1 MNRKRHNARS
11 VGIDITFSIAIVLLT
26 ISAILLVFMTE
37 KDGTASQPDEK
48 ETISSIPVETEQIDS
63 NYPGI
68 KIITKTSNDKNA
80 PYAIQYP
87 QSIHTSFNTEVK
99 SYIEEVQARYLETMI
114 EKKRLDGKT
123 SGELNVSYETLP
135 HSSGIYSFVVLTG
148 SSFSESEAGKM
159 EIRSF
164 HLNPETGEDFSI
176 KDLLAGDSNRLQT
189 LASSVRRAIHKDET
203 LQEHLFEDDLEKYTE
218 PRWMN
223 YRNFAL
229 TEDALIIYFDE
240 NTIADSLVGP
250 PIVSVPVDAI
260 DELLS
265 SAFKPE
271 DMEDAIEI
279 PNQGSMDSSKEE
291 QNGEHPDKSTES
303 DTVSD
308 EQSKD
313 SPPTGTVRKKVAL
326 TFDDGP
332 DPKVTRQILETLQ
345 MHDAKATFFMLG
357 SRVEYYSDIVNE
369 MKDAGH
375 ELGNHTWNHADLT
388 KLSPE
393 RIAKEIDKTSAMI
406 EDVTGQK
413 VEAFRP
419 PYGAVNDA
427 VNNMTG
433 LPIVLWDV
441 DTQDWK
447 YRDPA
452 RILQVVKEN
461 VKDGSI
467 ILMHDIHQST
477 ADGLDAV
484 LLYLKSE
491 GYDFVTV
498 KELEETSL

>member
-1 MNRKRHNARS
+1 MNRKRQNARS
-11 VGIDITFSIAIVLLT
+11 VWIDITFSTAIVLLT
-26 ISAILLVFMTE
+26 VSAILLVFMTE
-37 KDGTASQPDEK
+37 NGSTASQPDEK
-48 ETISSIPVETEQIDS
+48 ETTSSIPVETEQIDS

-87 QSIHTSFNTEVK
+87 QSIHTIFNTEVK
-99 SYIEEVQARYLETMI
+99 NYIEEVQDRYLETII
-114 EKKRLDGKT
+114 EKKRLDEKT

-135 HSSGIYSFVVLTG
+135 HASGNYSFVFLNS
-148 SSFSESEAGKM
+148 SSFSDSESGKM

-164 HLNPETGEDFSI
+164 HLNPETGESFSI
-176 KDLLAGDSNRLQT
+176 RDLFAGDSNRLQT
-189 LASSVRRAIHKDET
+189 LASSVRRAIQKDDS
-203 LQEHLFEDDLEKYTE
+203 LQEHIIEDALEKYTE

-223 YRNFAL
+223 YRNFAI
-229 TEDALIIYFDE
+229 TDDALIIYFDE
-240 NTIADSLVGP
+240 NTIADRLVGP
-250 PIVSVPVDAI
+250 PIVSVPIDAI
-260 DELLS
+260 DELLA

-271 DMEDAIEI
+271 DVEDAIES
-279 PNQGSMDSSKEE
+279 PNQGSMDSSNEE
-291 QNGEHPDKSTES
+291 QNDGHSDKSTES
-303 DTVSD
+303 DIEGD

-313 SPPTGTVRKKVAL
+313 SPLEGTVGKKVAL

-332 DPKVTRQILETLQ
+332 DPKVTRQILEILQ
-345 MHDAKATFFMLG
+345 KHDAKATFFMLG

-369 MKDAGH
+369 MKEAGH

-393 RIAKEIDKTSAMI
+393 RIAKEIDKTSAII

-427 VNNMTG
+427 VHNITG

-447 YRDPA
+447 YRDSA

-484 LLYLKSE
+484 LTYLKNE
-491 GYDFVTV
+491 GFEFVTV
-498 KELEETSL
+498 KELEETTP